1 MVEQIIF
8 AFLSVGIAAI
18 LFFVARQIV
27 LIKIGSLQGSQKVL
41 GIITITIILAEVVY
55 LGTNFGLFTIAIELI
70 TSIGVSMVLLG
81 IAAQHQLKNIVSGI
95 GVFFNSDIEIGDQ
108 IKIKDDRGI
117 IIEIHLTKTIA
128 LTDEGERIII
138 PNQKFAEDVV
148 VVYHKK
154 KTSSQ
159 KI

>member
-1 MVEQIIF
+1 MVQQIVF
-8 AFLSVGIAAI
+8 AFLSIAIAVA
-18 LFFVARQIV
+18 LFFIARQIV

-41 GIITITIILAEVVY
+41 GIITITIVLAEISY

-70 TSIGVSMVLLG
+70 TSIGVTMVLLG
-81 IAAQHQLKNIVSGI
+81 IATQHQLKNIVSGI
-95 GVFFNSDIEIGDQ
+95 GVFFNSDIKIGDQ
-108 IKIKDDRGI
+108 IKIKDDKGI

-128 LTDEGERIII
+128 LTEEGERIII

-154 KTSSQ
+154 KTASP
-159 KI
+159 KM